1 MRIFQDFLANNC
13 VYIQYNRFI
22 TFLREAFSY
31 QSCQG
36 LEKLLLFV
44 DGPLRSSSS
53 PCHQFILF
61 LIISTTNF
69 IGKFS
74 LNVSISQ
81 TLLLAIINVHLPYL
95 AQRFYKK
102 IYKAETLWQVFVLA
116 IIAFREATIIK
127 LYYIREKLIHEQVLV
142 VMYRKH
148 S

>member
-53 PCHQFILF
+53 SSPCHQFILF

-74 LNVSISQ
+74 LNVSITQ
-81 TLLLAIINVHLPYL
+81 TLLLAIINMHLPYL

-102 IYKAETLWQVFVLA
+102 NIQGRNFMASIRACYYCFQRGYNHK
-116 IIAFREATIIK
+116 II
-127 LYYIREKLIHEQVLV
+127 L
-142 VMYRKH
+142 H
-148 S
+148 SGKTYP